1 MIEINRTK
9 KNTTKRI
16 VVTYFTNFGMP
27 KIGANVSV
35 RVVRASDGQYL
46 QSNGSWATTPQADP
60 TAVEWSS
67 ANSPGI
73 YYFDFQLP
81 DAVDFYV
88 IAFDG
93 GSGSGVPQRYQ
104 YLSLEA
110 VAVDEDDL
118 RKAVAI
124 LANRQEQDIATGVV
138 TVMDDDGVTP
148 LFTLTPSVDD
158 VNNPT
163 KNILTVSNA

>member
-1 MIEINRTK
+1 MIAIYRSK
-9 KNTTKRI
+9 KNTTQRI
-16 VVTYFTNFGMP
+16 VVAYVTSFGLP
-27 KIGANVSV
+27 KTGGAVSV

-46 QSNGSWATTPQADP
+46 QSNGGWSAAPQADP
-60 TAVEWSS
+60 AAVEWSS

-81 DAVDFYV
+81 DAIDAYV
-88 IAFDG
+88 ITFDIG
-93 GSGSGVPQRYQ
+93 TGVPEPRQ
-104 YLSLEA
+104 YVWVEA
-110 VAVDEDDL
+110 VAVDEADL

-138 TVMDDDGVTP
+138 TVMDDDGATP
-148 LFTLTPSVDD
+148 LLNLAPSVDD

>member
-1 MIEINRTK
+1 MIEINRAK

-16 VVTYFTNFGMP
+16 AVAYFSTFGAP
-27 KIGANVSV
+27 KTGANVSV
-35 RVVRASDGQYL
+35 RVVRASDSQYL
-46 QSNGSWATTPQADP
+46 QSDGSWAVTPQSAP

-67 ANSPGI
+67 VNSPGI

-81 DAVDFYV
+81 DAVDSYV

-93 GSGSGVPQRYQ
+93 DSGVSQRHQ
-104 YLSLEA
+104 YMSLKG
-110 VAVDEDDL
+110 VAVDEADL
-118 RKAVAI
+118 RRAVAI

-148 LFTLTPSVDD
+148 LLTLTPSVDE
-158 VNNPT
+158 VNSPT
-163 KNILTVSNA
+163 KNVLTVSDA